1 MTRPRLVLPLA
12 VLGCLLLSPA
22 GQAQQTARTVRI
34 GWISV
39 GSPGSSSPF
48 LDAFCQGLS
57 DLGYVEGRNLVIEA
71 RWAEGT
77 VERVPELAA
86 DLLRSRVDVIMAQGP
101 VVRLLKGATG
111 ATPVVFGFSG
121 DPVEAGLVA
130 SLARPGGTMT
140 GMTFMSLELVGK
152 RLELLKEAFPGR
164 TRIAILANPFHAGE
178 QSEFKAS
185 QEAAR
190 RLGLMVQYYP
200 VRSAKDFE
208 DAFGAMSLS
217 GAEAIV
223 AFPDALV
230 MTQSNAPPRRQGAR
244 AHRPAVPPASRR

>member
-1 MTRPRLVLPLA
+1 MP
-12 VLGCLLLSPA
+12 S
-22 GQAQQTARTVRI
+22 AR
-34 GWISV
+34 
-39 GSPGSSSPF
+39 
-48 LDAFCQGLS
+48 GLS

-130 SLARPGGTMT
+130 SLTRPGGTMT